1 MKIRLIFFIIFLGLC
16 GSCNYFDTQRI
27 YSGTFLE
34 EQLRD
39 ITWNDVDT
47 YPTFKDCESYI
58 EKAAQKKCFQNQLLK
73 HFEEAITANKMVS
86 TQNMEDTLTVQL
98 QIDKE
103 GLISWIEVNGEKSHS
118 KEINS
123 IIEILKEAITTLPKT
138 APAYKRGIPVTV
150 QFEVPITLK
159 SKKL

>member
-1 MKIRLIFFIIFLGLC
+1 M
-16 GSCNYFDTQRI
+16 
-27 YSGTFLE
+27 
-34 EQLRD
+34 
-39 ITWNDVDT
+39 
-47 YPTFKDCESYI
+47 
-58 EKAAQKKCFQNQLLK
+58 LK

-103 GLISWIEVNGEKSHS
+103 GLISWLEVNGEKSHS